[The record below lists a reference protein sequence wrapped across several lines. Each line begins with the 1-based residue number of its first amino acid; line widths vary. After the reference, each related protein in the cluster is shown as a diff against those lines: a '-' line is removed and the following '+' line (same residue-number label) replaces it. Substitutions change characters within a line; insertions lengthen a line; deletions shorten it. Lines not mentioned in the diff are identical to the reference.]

1 MNGRSVLHSDY
12 YTSIVLT
19 YTHSIPIRWTVYTVL
34 TTDQNLFRGYDSDDT
49 HHIWISLSRLEHLH
63 RRTASLG
70 CGQVAA
76 ATRGVLAVTAM
87 AMMTHSS
94 ASRPSVDRIASSW
107 PQPVTVFSC
116 YRKQW
121 LILQIK
127 KQLIFIF
134 NSILINLY

>member
-1 MNGRSVLHSDY
+1 MSCTATTIIHLSCLL
-12 YTSIVLT
+12 IC
-19 YTHSIPIRWTVYTVL
+19 IRYLYLGPCIRFWL
-34 TTDQNLFRGYDSDDT
+34 QIRISERCYDSDDT

-70 CGQVAA
+70 CGHVAA

-116 YRKQW
+116 YRRQW

-127 KQLIFIF
+127 KQLLFIF